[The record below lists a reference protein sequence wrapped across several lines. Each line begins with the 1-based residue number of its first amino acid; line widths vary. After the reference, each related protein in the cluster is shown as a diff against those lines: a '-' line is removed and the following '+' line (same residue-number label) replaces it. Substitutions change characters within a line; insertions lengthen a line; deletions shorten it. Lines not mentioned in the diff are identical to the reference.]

1 MKERKRLTRLVTGAE
16 VEEEEGGI
24 RTDSLYHTRGEREK
38 EAMVIEWIEEEG
50 VEEEEGWKI
59 REEEECRTDGM
70 KMRKWKEMMRIE
82 G

>member
-1 MKERKRLTRLVTGAE
+1 MN
-16 VEEEEGGI
+16 
-24 RTDSLYHTRGEREK
+24 D
-38 EAMVIEWIEEEG
+38 AMVIEWAEK
-50 VEEEEGWKI
+50 EGWKI